1 VGAGPCGPAAGAGR
15 GQGGEWRR
23 ISSGGVRQV
32 GGMQQQQAGAPRAE
46 PFCSADSVAPAP
58 GGGAGSRAASGSRAI
73 IGAAQHKTKG
83 AAHPANGNTSN
94 GHVNGVNGVSHVH
107 DVSHLRGGC
116 AKDAAAPQE
125 KHEHHHHVDP
135 RTRAREVILG
145 GAAALQRLAAAVDE
159 TLDQAVALIE
169 GREKGS
175 RVIVVGIGKSG
186 HLARKLAATLSSTG
200 TPALAPL
207 VPCLPL
213 LIAAPPKPNLP
224 ASLLLGASLACAPVT
239 VTVSSTGTAS
249 FFMHGTEALHGDL
262 GGAQAGDVAILLSNS
277 GETEEV
283 LQAAEGFR
291 RAGVRTIALTSN
303 GNNSLAAACDVYLS
317 VGVHP
322 ELDHNG
328 LAPTASAIA
337 TMSLGDALALVLS
350 QRSKFTTRDFSRC
363 HPAGQLGKI
372 ASAPRMLPTQD

>member
-1 VGAGPCGPAAGAGR
+1 MPSATAVRGPSRDPSAVHAAFVQQAPACTPRARCDESMRACCRFGGDFGAPANRSRALVAPLPLLTSRHDRAMARPLLIRAGLQVVGRAGSSRRWVGAPRVPAAWAGR

-58 GGGAGSRAASGSRAI
+58 GVGGGSRAASGSRAI
-73 IGAAQHKTKG
+73 IGAALHKTKG
-83 AAHPANGNTSN
+83 AAHAADGHTSN

-145 GAAALQRLAAAVDE
+145 GAAALQRLAATVDE
-159 TLDQAVALIE
+159 TFDQAVALIE

-200 TPALAPL
+200 TPALA
-207 VPCLPL
+207 L
-213 LIAAPPKPNLP
+213 LSP
-224 ASLLLGASLACAPVT
+224 ASL
-239 VTVSSTGTAS
+239 
-249 FFMHGTEALHGDL
+249 F
-262 GGAQAGDVAILLSNS
+262 
-277 GETEEV
+277 
-283 LQAAEGFR
+283 
-291 RAGVRTIALTSN
+291 
-303 GNNSLAAACDVYLS
+303 
-317 VGVHP
+317 
-322 ELDHNG
+322 
-328 LAPTASAIA
+328 
-337 TMSLGDALALVLS
+337 
-350 QRSKFTTRDFSRC
+350 
-363 HPAGQLGKI
+363 
-372 ASAPRMLPTQD
+372 